1 MEQEKRKRRKKR
13 TKKRSAISKVGLFF
27 LILLLVLLLL
37 GITVSAG
44 WLWMNHSGQS
54 RLSQKQEAVPELM
67 QQAESEAESEM
78 MLEAGSIRY
87 HGKVYTYKKDILTFL
102 FLGIDKNGEVKA
114 SSNLFKGGQ
123 ADALFLAVLDPGEKK
138 ISVIGI
144 NRDTMASM
152 NVYDKNGRYS
162 GRQTAQIALSHAY
175 GDGLE
180 ESCENSLDAVSNL
193 FYFLLIDCILM
204 LIVHQ
209 LWKKCLPSLYRIFRE
224 SRKTLLVADDVF
236 AVPLV
241 MDMKNFKDYSYEF
254 CGLAFL
260 GEKPENG
267 EVGGMSVVAGAD
279 DLIDYCK
286 SASLDE
292 VIVAVADTQSKE
304 MKHVLETLAEMGLTI
319 HYRIP
324 VPELSGA
331 SQKALTQFGRFYTI
345 TYANRFVP
353 VGQLAMKR
361 LLDLVGA
368 LVGCVFLG
376 ILTVIVGP
384 MIKLESPGPI
394 FFAQKR
400 VGRNGR
406 IFKMYKFR
414 SMYADAEERKKE
426 LMAQN
431 EMNGLMFKME
441 NDPRITKTGAF
452 LRKTS
457 LDEFPQFINILKGDM
472 SLVGTRPPT
481 LDEFAQ
487 YSPYHKK
494 RLSFRPGLT
503 GMWQVSGR
511 SDITDFEEIVK
522 LDVEYIDNWSF
533 WLDIKILLKTFL
545 EVFTQKGAR

>member
-1 MEQEKRKRRKKR
+1 MYQRR
-13 TKKRSAISKVGLFF
+13 SNLQN
-27 LILLLVLLLL
+27 LMILLLDCLTIVVSLILANYIRNGRLFESDDARMDFGLLL
-37 GITVSAG
+37 GAVLVVFLAMNLFGSLYRNMMLRGPLHECMCVIRNNAISFAG
-44 WLWMNHSGQS
+44 AAVVLYFMGLLDAYS
-54 RLSQKQEAVPELM
+54 RLV
-67 QQAESEAESEM
+67 
-78 MLEAGSIRY
+78 
-87 HGKVYTYKKDILTFL
+87 F
-102 FLGIDKNGEVKA
+102 
-114 SSNLFKGGQ
+114 
-123 ADALFLAVLDPGEKK
+123 
-138 ISVIGI
+138 
-144 NRDTMASM
+144 
-152 NVYDKNGRYS
+152 
-162 GRQTAQIALSHAY
+162 
-175 GDGLE
+175 
-180 ESCENSLDAVSNL
+180 

-353 VGQLAMKR
+353 VGQ
-361 LLDLVGA
+361 V
-368 LVGCVFLG
+368 
-376 ILTVIVGP
+376 VGP